1 MFNKISFNF
10 TKFLS
15 LFISIIIGFGLCFF
29 ILYHKAV
36 GEKDD
41 EGNEINAYFSSP
53 SKALLKTIIISLTGE
68 IEFENIEFGS
78 WLGTALFLF
87 FVFFIMLVLVNLLNG
102 LAVSDIAQIQKEAEI
117 MSHVSRVELMCHIES
132 ILLGDPFSFLSN
144 FPEAPRAAR
153 RLPNCNL
160 FAAIYR
166 VSCVQKIFSVVGSGK
181 FLLFSERLRRKEA
194 VFHPNKSK
202 KENSTGSNDLTLP
215 DSILEA
221 AKGLVIRKITITEE
235 QEMKNRLSDMEKTMK
250 P

>member
-117 MSHVSRVELMCHIES
+117 MSHISRVELMCQIES
-132 ILLGDPFSFLSN
+132 ILLGDPFSFLEN
-144 FPEAPRAAR
+144 FPQLPKVAR
-153 RLPNCNL
+153 KLPTCNILSSIYRLPCIN
-160 FAAIYR
+160 R
-166 VSCVQKIFSVVGSGK
+166 VFSFFGSQH
-181 FLLFSERLRRKEA
+181 FLLFSRSLWKKEA
-194 VFHPNKSK
+194 VFYPNKHGRK
-202 KENSTGSNDLTLP
+202 IAEGSEKQGCFSCNDLVLP
-215 DSILEA
+215 ESILEA
-221 AKGLVIRKITITEE
+221 AKSL
-235 QEMKNRLSDMEKTMK
+235 
-250 P
+250 